1 MLSEQ
6 IIITPTCPVTPRVS
20 AHVSPCP
27 RACPLL
33 SARPRRRHTGTHTWP
48 SRGSTRSWSQTEWIS
63 RTWHNKCCHF
73 HYYTSPFHCL
83 YGSHNTMKCQ
93 KTQKIPHSLLLFMF
107 ATCAEDHKAHSSR
120 SIWTSRTTRRGPG
133 SCRGHAWGRGWWPGR
148 GRSTTAARSR
158 SRRAARRY
166 CRDQSE
172 VRTAV
177 SLSQSQLTC
186 SAPWPPPARRSPP
199 GWSAQ
204 TASGGW
210 SSAAGSLK

>member
-1 MLSEQ
+1 
-6 IIITPTCPVTPRVS
+6 
-20 AHVSPCP
+20 
-27 RACPLL
+27 
-33 SARPRRRHTGTHTWP
+33 
-48 SRGSTRSWSQTEWIS
+48 
-63 RTWHNKCCHF
+63 
-73 HYYTSPFHCL
+73 
-83 YGSHNTMKCQ
+83 
-93 KTQKIPHSLLLFMF
+93 MF

-158 SRRAARRY
+158 SRPAARRY

-210 SSAAGSLK
+210 SSAAGSLKWNMFRLYCLSSFLHVLLSPAYFMISCHLEWRKYSYSRYHK